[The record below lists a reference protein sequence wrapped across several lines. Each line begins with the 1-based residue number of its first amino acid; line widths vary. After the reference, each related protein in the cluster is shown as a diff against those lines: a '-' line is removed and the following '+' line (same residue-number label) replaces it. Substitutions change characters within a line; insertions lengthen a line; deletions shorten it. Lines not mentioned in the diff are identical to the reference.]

1 MGEYLF
7 GPDSMMWRIN
17 RESVLIVGGRAALLM
32 QLAHP
37 LVAAGV
43 GDHSDFRSDPIKR
56 LRRTLDAMLS
66 IVFGDEETA
75 RRTADAVNR
84 VHQHVNGV
92 AGDGRSYSALDTHL
106 MQWVHATLVDS
117 SVRVYEACVATLT
130 DEERSRYYEET
141 KVVGEL
147 FGIPRSDLPA
157 RLGDMREW
165 MREMIASGEVV
176 VTPLAREIAAPIL
189 KSLPFV
195 PLRLA
200 RSAAFVEAGLL
211 PRPIR
216 EGYGLKLSRPRSAL
230 LAVGRSTSRLLWPRL
245 PRAVRAWSTAKK
257 AERPT

>member
-1 MGEYLF
+1 MSEWLF

-17 RESVLIVGGRAALLM
+17 RESVLLLGGRSALLM

-43 GDHSDFRSDPIKR
+43 ADHSDFPSDSVKR
-56 LRRTLDAMLS
+56 LRRTLDSMLS
-66 IVFGDEETA
+66 IVFGDEESA
-75 RRTADAVNR
+75 RRTAAAVNR

-92 AGDGRSYSALDTHL
+92 AMDGRSYSALDSHL
-106 MQWVHATLVDS
+106 MQWVHSTLVDS

-130 DEERSRYYEET
+130 DEELARYYEES

-147 FGIPRSDLPA
+147 FGIPRADLPA
-157 RLGDMREW
+157 SLQEMRDW

-200 RSAAFVEAGLL
+200 RSAAVVEAGLL
-211 PRPIR
+211 PRSIR
-216 EGYGLKLSRPRSAL
+216 EGYGLKLSRPRSAV
-230 LAVGRSTSRLLWPRL
+230 LALGRSTSRLLWPRL
-245 PRAVRAWSTAKK
+245 PHGLRAWSLAKK
-257 AERPT
+257 AESG